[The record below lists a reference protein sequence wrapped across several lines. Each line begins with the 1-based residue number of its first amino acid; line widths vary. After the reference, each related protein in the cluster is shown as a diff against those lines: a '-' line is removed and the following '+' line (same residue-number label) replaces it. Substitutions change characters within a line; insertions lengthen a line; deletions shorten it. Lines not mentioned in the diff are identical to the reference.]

1 MIRAFNTLEKLRDAK
16 DKAERDYRIA
26 MQSENEL
33 KTEIEEAIKEEL
45 LEKDVSVSSCI
56 AKIGEYTY
64 FKQYGEFKILS
75 LEPLT
80 VRQKEALR
88 LLNQNIGE

>member
-1 MIRAFNTLEKLRDAK
+1 MIRAFDTLKKLRDAK
-16 DKAERDYRIA
+16 EKAERDYRIA

-33 KTEIEEAIKEEL
+33 KTEIEETIKEVL

-56 AKIGEYTY
+56 AKIGKDTY
-64 FKQYGEFKILS
+64 FKQDGEFKILS
-75 LEPLT
+75 LESST
-80 VRQKEALR
+80 VKQEEALR